1 MASDFQRRKMAGVFD
16 AMDADA
22 NGFLEE
28 QDFEALTERWVGIRG
43 WEPGTPDHERM
54 RGILMGWWAGLVAMG
69 DENSDGKVSF
79 DELMALVD
87 QLGAMRAEVEAT
99 SDAMFDAID
108 ENGDG
113 RISVDEH
120 KQVVKAW
127 KGTDEGVEEVF
138 GRLDLNGDGHLSRDE
153 FRELWFEF
161 WAGADESAPGQWVFG
176 RF

>member
-1 MASDFQRRKMAGVFD
+1 MASEFQRRKMAGMFD

-22 NGFLEE
+22 NGFLE
-28 QDFEALTERWVGIRG
+28 QADFEALTERWVKIRG
-43 WEPGTPDHERM
+43 WEPGSEDYERM

-69 DENSDGKVSF
+69 DENHDGRVSF
-79 DELMALVD
+79 DELMLLVD

-99 SDAMFDAID
+99 ADAMFDAID
-108 ENGDG
+108 ESGDG

-127 KGTDEGVEEVF
+127 KGSDDGVEEVF
-138 GRLDLNGDGHLSRDE
+138 PQLDLNGDGTLSRDE

-161 WAGADESAPGQWVFG
+161 WAGADESAPGRFVFG
-176 RF
+176 PV